1 MKIFLLT
8 TVAIII
14 LSFFILIVSS
24 TIISDGKQG
33 RPGLN
38 EVSGEVELNHNEFIQ
53 ISGKDIF
60 GKEISEQD
68 FSEEII
74 MIDFWASW
82 CPPCIQ
88 EAEVLSDASKYWKD
102 KNVRFIGLALWDNEN
117 SVKKFVEK
125 HDFKYDIT
133 LDKDGKY
140 RDLTSHVEDL
150 NPNSLNFETFS
161 KIKSLDLLSLSEI
174 PKSERIG
181 SCISRPGKFIAI
193 GLNFSD
199 HAAETGAK
207 PPTEPIMFM
216 KATSSICGPND
227 NIEIVSGSKKLDWE
241 VELGV
246 IIGKDAKHIS
256 ERESQDHILGYC
268 LVNDV
273 SEREWQIEK
282 MGQWVKG
289 KSHDTFGPVGPYL
302 VTKDEIKDINNLNMS
317 LNLNGNRMQTGNTNT
332 MIFNVDV
339 IVSYVSKFMSLQA
352 GDIITTGTPPGVGMG
367 MKPQKFLKKGDE
379 LKLKIDNLGEQNS
392 KVVAI

>member
-1 MKIFLLT
+1 MKLLR
-8 TVAIII
+8 IGS
-14 LSFFILIVSS
+14 L
-24 TIISDGKQG
+24 
-33 RPGLN
+33 
-38 EVSGEVELNHNEFIQ
+38 
-53 ISGKDIF
+53 
-60 GKEISEQD
+60 GKEK
-68 FSEEII
+68 
-74 MIDFWASW
+74 
-82 CPPCIQ
+82 P
-88 EAEVLSDASKYWKD
+88 V
-102 KNVRFIGLALWDNEN
+102 V
-117 SVKKFVEK
+117 
-125 HDFKYDIT
+125 

-140 RDLTSHVEDL
+140 KDLSLHIEDL
-150 NPNSLNFETFS
+150 NPNSLNFETFNKIQGLDYSSLPEIS
-161 KIKSLDLLSLSEI
+161 KT
-174 PKSERIG
+174 ERIG

-246 IIGKDAKHIS
+246 VIGKNAKHIS
-256 ERESQDHILGYC
+256 EDQSQDHILGYC

-289 KSHDTFGPVGPYL
+289 KSHDTYGPIGPYL
-302 VTKDEIKDINNLNMS
+302 VTKDEIKDVNNLDMS
-317 LNLNGNRMQTGNTNT
+317 LDLNGKRMQSGNTST
-332 MIFNVDV
+332 MIFNVDI

-367 MKPQKFLKKGDE
+367 KKPQIFLKEGDK
-379 LKLKIDNLGEQNS
+379 LKLTIDNLGEQNS
-392 KVVAI
+392 QIVAI